1 MIRGLGHM
9 TDKDRPRRLGCIGP
23 AERGRDSLTAAWR
36 YLNCNYKNNRPKIFL
51 LVADDV
57 ARSNRKN
64 SRWYPAK
71 IAEDP

>member
-1 MIRGLGHM
+1 MIRALGHT
-9 TDKDRPRRLGCIGP
+9 TDKDRPRRLGCTGP
-23 AERGRDSLTAAWR
+23 AERGRDSLMAVWR
-36 YLNCNYKNNRPKIFL
+36 YSNCNYKNNRAKIFL

-57 ARSNRKN
+57 TRGNRKN